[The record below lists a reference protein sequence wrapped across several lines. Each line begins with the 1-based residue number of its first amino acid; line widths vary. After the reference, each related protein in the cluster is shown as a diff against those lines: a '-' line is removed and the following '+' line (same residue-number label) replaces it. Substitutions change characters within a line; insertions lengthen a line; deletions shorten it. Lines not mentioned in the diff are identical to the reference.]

1 MRADEVLKEYLLL
14 PRVCVRRSMM
24 MKMGSMMMR
33 RRRMGRRRGRSGFL
47 VGE

>member
-24 MKMGSMMMR
+24 MR
-33 RRRMGRRRGRSGFL
+33 RRRMMGRRRGRSGFL